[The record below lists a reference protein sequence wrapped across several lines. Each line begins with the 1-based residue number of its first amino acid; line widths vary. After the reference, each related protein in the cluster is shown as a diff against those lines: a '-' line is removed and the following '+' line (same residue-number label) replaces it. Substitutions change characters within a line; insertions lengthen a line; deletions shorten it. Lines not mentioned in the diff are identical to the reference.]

1 MSGVV
6 DKISGRFFYGW
17 IIVAVSFLCW
27 LVADAFGFY
36 TFGLFIGPLKEE
48 FGWTTLMITG
58 AMTTRGVIAAGL
70 GPLIGYLADKKY
82 GARILMTGGVL
93 AAGATTMAVS
103 QIQSLWQ
110 FYLLYGFVGALGMIG
125 FGGLVTHTII
135 AKWFI
140 LKRGRAMGMASM
152 GVSISGTIFVPLVH
166 FLITNYGWRTTLL
179 CLGLIIW
186 AVALIPVA
194 LLVRRSPEDVGL
206 RPDGLD
212 AEAVE
217 AQSLSEI
224 PVAHGFE
231 DEYSWTLGQALRTRA
246 MWLLLA
252 AFNLAGLSFSGVTIH
267 FFAFIESKGIP
278 SFYGAAGMTT
288 IAIGCAIVKVPWGM
302 LAEKFPARFCL
313 MIVYAGCAAGLAIL
327 LGLKSGPQVFL
338 FAIIYGTSLG
348 GVIVLRELLFADYY
362 GRAFL
367 GTIRGVVMPVNLV
380 SIAGGPLL
388 AAWIKDYTGSYVIA
402 FTIFLITFALGSFLL
417 VLARPPVP
425 EEFAGDSAIDPVGI
439 KAA

>member
-110 FYLLYGFVGALGMIG
+110 FYLLYGFIGALGMIG

-166 FLITNYGWRTTLL
+166 FLITNFGWRTTLL
-179 CLGLIIW
+179 CLGFIIW
-186 AVALIPVA
+186 AVALIPVV
-194 LLVRRSPEDVGL
+194 LFVRRSPEDVGL

-217 AQSLSEI
+217 AQSSGEI
-224 PVAHGFE
+224 PVAYGFE

-267 FFAFIESKGIP
+267 FFSFIESKGIP

-288 IAIGCAIVKVPWGM
+288 IAICCAIVKVPWGM

-327 LGLKSGPQVFL
+327 LGLNSGPYVL
-338 FAIIYGTSLG
+338 LYAIIYGTSLG

-388 AAWIKDYTGSYVIA
+388 AAWINDFTGSYLIA